1 MAGGAKQSAEEVAAV
16 DAVAGDMHDSW
27 RRDFLKANPG
37 ERGKPRMR
45 MRNGVMVDV
54 NQPWAKLHPKAQED
68 NIRAARTAYLA
79 VTKFPKDR
87 EAAAAQIHI
96 AWVKRNKD
104 DPNQPKE
111 LFAPY
116 ARLPEAE
123 KDKDRAHVD
132 AMTKAIAA
140 VRKSPKKAAPKKV
153 KSKAKRAKPAKAAHA
168 AAADVKI
175 DAVAWKS
182 LQAAAKQLS
191 TALGRDVAPEVLLA
205 AGAEAM
211 AAVAK
216 TLATQS
222 RKKR

>member
-1 MAGGAKQSAEEVAAV
+1 MASSVKQNVEEVAAV
-16 DAVAGDMHDSW
+16 DSVAGAMHDSW
-27 RRDFLKANPG
+27 RRDFLKNNPG

-54 NQPWAKLHPKAQED
+54 NQPWVKLHPKAQED
-68 NIRAARTAYLA
+68 NKRAARTAYLA
-79 VTKFPKDR
+79 VKKFPNDR

-116 ARLPEAE
+116 ARLPEVE

-132 AMTKAIAA
+132 AMTKAIAS
-140 VRKSPKKAAPKKV
+140 VRKPVKQAAPKKA
-153 KSKAKRAKPAKAAHA
+153 KARRATPAKAAKA
-168 AAADVKI
+168 AMAQVKI
-175 DAVAWKS
+175 DAAAWRS

-191 TALGRDVAPEVLLA
+191 GALGRDVAPEVLLA

-211 AAVAK
+211 AAVSKA
-216 TLATQS
+216 LAAQA